1 MSYCVYH
8 LHSDLS
14 LLDSCSKFQEYVDL
28 AKSQG
33 MTAIASTEHG
43 LPRSWVEKKMAC
55 DAAGIKFIHGVEI
68 YLTASLN
75 EKVRDNYHTVLLAK
89 NEDGIH
95 ELNELIELSTR
106 PDHFYYNNRI
116 TFEEF
121 LAISPNVIK
130 TSACLASPLARLD
143 PSDQM
148 YLRLAKH
155 YDFLEIQHHN
165 CPDQASYNKRL
176 FQLSRQLNKPLIAGT
191 DTHSSS
197 VYKAECRDVLME
209 YKEQKYPGEDGFDMI
224 WKTEDEL
231 VEAYEKQGALPRNV
245 YMEAIANTNVMAD
258 MVEDFKL
265 DKSPKYPIL
274 YGSPEADEK
283 KLKEITYRMLDD
295 KIQRGV
301 IPFEQHGAFLRDCKE
316 ELEAFHQTNMSGF
329 MLSMSEIISW
339 CRNNGIPIGPCRGSV
354 GGSRVAYVTDII
366 DMNPVTYNTVF
377 SRFCNS
383 ARVEL
388 GDIDCD
394 CIDTDRPKI
403 FEHIVNKFGEK
414 YCARV
419 AAYGTIADL
428 SFIDDC
434 GGGLAIIWER
444 EHHPEKFRENGRMDK
459 VKYEFDAKNPYN
471 PKKLL
476 AIKKE
481 YREDPDAT
489 MMKYPDL
496 FYYYDGMAGTR
507 ISQSVH
513 PAGMVISCET
523 LDDHWGVFNKDGDRC
538 LLLTMDEAHD
548 VSLVKYDM
556 LVLKTVQVIND
567 CCKLA
572 GLKYP
577 RMHEINFCDR
587 EVWKDICK
595 DQLGIFQFESQFA
608 ADSLAK
614 FKPQSIEEITVINAA
629 LRPSGQSYRDDLLQR
644 KIHKNPTPQ
653 IDEVLS
659 NSLGYLVYQEQT
671 IAFLQ
676 KVCGLSASYADT
688 IRRAIGKKNKP
699 VIDKAMPEILD
710 GYCRNSPKPRTEAE
724 EEAKEFLK
732 VIEDASAYS
741 FGYNHA
747 TGYSLLSYLCGYY
760 KHYYPEQFIAAYL
773 KNAANDDDINT
784 GRAMAKARG
793 IQMTKP
799 KFRQDNRTFCIDPVE
814 HTISDAL
821 SSIKGVG
828 LKDAE
833 ALWNLKDREYGTFVE
848 LLRDMTLYPGA
859 LNTAVIEKL
868 IKLDY
873 FREFGAI
880 RRLLWLYDEFCNGAH
895 CFKTTLVPASQ
906 QKRMNELIAIETGDS
921 SVVDGF
927 LSGMFDTKSDNQHAM
942 VDKDDPL
949 EVVRYECELLGAP
962 MTILPEAY
970 KGCYAVLE
978 VDEKY
983 SPKIRMQSLTTGN
996 VGMMKVLKKTFAANP
1011 LKAGNIIRL
1020 DRWQQKEAYGKPGV
1034 MENWMDQYTI
1044 V

>member
-1 MSYCVYH
+1 M
-8 LHSDLS
+8 
-14 LLDSCSKFQEYVDL
+14 
-28 AKSQG
+28 
-33 MTAIASTEHG
+33 
-43 LPRSWVEKKMAC
+43 
-55 DAAGIKFIHGVEI
+55 
-68 YLTASLN
+68 
-75 EKVRDNYHTVLLAK
+75 
-89 NEDGIH
+89 
-95 ELNELIELSTR
+95 
-106 PDHFYYNNRI
+106 
-116 TFEEF
+116 
-121 LAISPNVIK
+121 
-130 TSACLASPLARLD
+130 
-143 PSDQM
+143 
-148 YLRLAKH
+148 
-155 YDFLEIQHHN
+155 
-165 CPDQASYNKRL
+165 
-176 FQLSRQLNKPLIAGT
+176 
-191 DTHSSS
+191 
-197 VYKAECRDVLME
+197 
-209 YKEQKYPGEDGFDMI
+209 
-224 WKTEDEL
+224 
-231 VEAYEKQGALPRNV
+231 
-245 YMEAIANTNVMAD
+245 
-258 MVEDFKL
+258 
-265 DKSPKYPIL
+265 
-274 YGSPEADEK
+274 
-283 KLKEITYRMLDD
+283 
-295 KIQRGV
+295 
-301 IPFEQHGAFLRDCKE
+301 
-316 ELEAFHQTNMSGF
+316 
-329 MLSMSEIISW
+329 
-339 CRNNGIPIGPCRGSV
+339 
-354 GGSRVAYVTDII
+354 AYVTDII

-614 FKPQSIEEITVINAA
+614 FKPKSIEEITVINAA

-710 GYCRNSPKPRTEAE
+710 GYCRNSPKPRAEAE

-784 GRAMAKARG
+784 GRAMAKVRG
-793 IQMTKP
+793 IRMTKP

-880 RRLLWLYDEFCNGAH
+880 RHLLWLYDEFYNGAH

-1011 LKAGNIIRL
+1011 LKAGNIIHL

>member
-14 LLDSCSKFQEYVDL
+14 LLDSCSKFSEYVDL

-43 LPRSWVEKKMAC
+43 IPRSWVEKKLTC

-68 YLTASLN
+68 YITMSLA
-75 EKVRDNYHTVLLAK
+75 EKVRDNYHTVLLAR

-95 ELNELIELSTR
+95 ELNRLIELSTR

-116 TFEEF
+116 TAEEF
-121 LAISPNVIK
+121 LAISPNIIK
-130 TSACLASPLARLD
+130 ISACLASPLSKLD
-143 PSDQM
+143 PSDPM
-148 YLRLAKH
+148 YMRLAMH
-155 YDFLEIQHHN
+155 YDFLEVQHHN
-165 CPDQASYNKRL
+165 VPDQVAYNKKL
-176 FQLSRQLNKPLIAGT
+176 MQLSRQLGKPLIAGT
-191 DTHSSS
+191 DTHSASE
-197 VYKAECRDVLME
+197 YKAKCREILME
-209 YKEQKYPGEDGFDMI
+209 YKEQHYPGEDGFDLV

-231 VEAYEKQGALPRNV
+231 IESYEKQGALPRNV

-258 MVEDFKL
+258 MIEDFKL
-265 DKSPKYPIL
+265 DKSPKYPVL
-274 YGSPEADEK
+274 YGSAEADEK
-283 KLKEITYRMLDD
+283 KLAETTYRMLEE
-295 KIQRGV
+295 KISSGV
-301 IPFEQHGAFLRDCKE
+301 IPQEQADTFRKDCAE

-339 CRNNGIPIGPCRGSV
+339 CRNNSIPIGPCRGSV

-394 CIDTDRPKI
+394 CIDTDRPRI
-403 FEHIVNKFGEK
+403 FEYIINKFGEK

-428 SFIDDC
+428 SFVDDC
-434 GGGLAIIWER
+434 GGGLAIQWER
-444 EHHPEKFRENGRMDK
+444 ERFPEKFRENGRMDK
-459 VKYEFDAKNPYN
+459 VKYKFDVKNPYN
-471 PKKLL
+471 PNKLL
-476 AIKKE
+476 SIKKE
-481 YREDPDAT
+481 YREDPEGT
-489 MMKYPDL
+489 KKKYPDL
-496 FYYYDGMAGTR
+496 FQYYNGIAGTR

-523 LDDHWGVFNKDGDRC
+523 LDDHWGVFNKDGERC
-538 LLLTMDEAHD
+538 LFMTMDEAHD

-572 GLKYP
+572 GLHYP
-577 RMHEINFCDR
+577 RMHEINFCDKA
-587 EVWKDICK
+587 VWDDICK
-595 DQLGIFQFESQFA
+595 DQLGIFQFESSFA
-608 ADSLAK
+608 ADTLAK
-614 FKPQSIEEITVINAA
+614 FKPRSIEEITVINAA
-629 LRPSGQSYRDDLLQR
+629 LRPSGQSYRDDLVQR
-644 KIHKNPTPQ
+644 KIHRNPTPQ
-653 IDEVLS
+653 IDKVMS

-671 IAFLQ
+671 IAFL
-676 KVCGLSASYADT
+676 KDVCGLTASYADT
-688 IRRAIGKKNKP
+688 IRRAIGKKNKEA
-699 VIDKAMPEILD
+699 IDKAMPEILD
-710 GYCRNSPKPRTEAE
+710 GYCKNSDKPRAEAE

-760 KHYYPEQFIAAYL
+760 KHYYPEQFVAAYL

-793 IQMTKP
+793 IKMTKP
-799 KFRQDNRTFCIDPVE
+799 KFRQDNRTFYIDPVN

-828 LKDAE
+828 VKDAE
-833 ALWNLKDREYGTFVE
+833 ALWSLKDRTYSAFVE
-848 LLRDMTLYPGA
+848 LLRDMTLYTGA
-859 LNTAVIEKL
+859 LNTAVVEKL

-873 FREFGAI
+873 FSEFGCI
-880 RRLLWLYDEFCNGAH
+880 KRLLRLYDEFYNGPH

-906 QKRMNELIAIETGDS
+906 QKRMNELIAIETGDN
-921 SVVDGF
+921 SVTDGF
-927 LSGMFDTKSDNQHAM
+927 LSEMFSTKMSPQSDLI
-942 VDKDDPL
+942 DKDDPL
-949 EVVRYECELLGAP
+949 EVVRYECELIGSP
-962 MTILPEAY
+962 MTMLPDTY
-970 KGCYAVLE
+970 KGNYAVLDID
-978 VDEKY
+978 VKY
-983 SPKIRMQSLTTGN
+983 SPKIRLQSLTTGN
-996 VGMMKVLKKTFAANP
+996 VGMMKVLKGTFASYP
-1011 LKAGNIIRL
+1011 LKVGQLIHL
-1020 DRWQQKEAYGKPGV
+1020 DKWRPKPAYGKPGV
-1034 MENWMDQYTI
+1034 MENWIDAYH
-1044 V
+1044 VV

>member
-68 YLTASLN
+68 YLTASLD

-89 NEDGIH
+89 NEDGVH

-121 LAISPNVIK
+121 LAISPNIIK

-143 PSDQM
+143 PSDPM

-155 YDFLEIQHHN
+155 YDFLEVQHHN
-165 CPDQASYNKRL
+165 DPDQASYNKRL
-176 FQLSRQLNKPLIAGT
+176 LQLSRQLNKPLIAGT

-197 VYKAECRDVLME
+197 SYKAECRDVLME
-209 YKEQKYPGEDGFDMI
+209 YKEQKYPGEDGFDMV

-258 MVEDFKL
+258 MIEDFKL

-301 IPFEQHGAFLRDCKE
+301 IPFEQHGAFFRDCKE

-339 CRNNGIPIGPCRGSV
+339 CRNNNIPIGPCRGSV

-489 MMKYPDL
+489 IMKYPDL

-614 FKPQSIEEITVINAA
+614 FKPKSIEEITVINAA

-710 GYCRNSPKPRTEAE
+710 GYCRNSPKPRAEAE

-784 GRAMAKARG
+784 GRAMAKVRG
-793 IQMTKP
+793 IRMTKP

-880 RRLLWLYDEFCNGAH
+880 RHLLWLYDEFCNGAH
-895 CFKTTLVPASQ
+895 CFKTTLVLASQ

-927 LSGMFDTKSDNQHAM
+927 LSGMFDTKSDNQHAI

-962 MTILPEAY
+962 MTVLPEAY

>member
-1 MSYCVYH
+1 MAYTVYH

-14 LLDSCSKFQEYVDL
+14 ILDSCSKFQEYIDL

-43 LPRSWVEKKMAC
+43 IPRSWVEKKLAC

-68 YLTASLN
+68 YVTMSLA
-75 EKVRDNYHTVLLAK
+75 EKVRDNFHTILLAK

-95 ELNELIELSTR
+95 ELNKLIYLSTQ
-106 PDHFYYNNRI
+106 PDHAYYNNRI
-116 TFEEF
+116 SAEEF
-121 LAISPNVIK
+121 LAISPNIIK
-130 TSACLASPLARLD
+130 ISACLASPLAKLD
-143 PSDQM
+143 PSDPM
-148 YLRLAKH
+148 YMRLARH
-155 YDFLEIQHHN
+155 YDFLEVQHHN
-165 CPDQASYNKRL
+165 IPDQVAYNKRL
-176 FQLSRQLNKPLIAGT
+176 MQLAKQLGKPLIAGT

-197 VYKAECRDVLME
+197 VYKAECRDIIME
-209 YKEQKYPGEDGFDMI
+209 YKEQHYPGESGCDFV

-231 VEAYEKQGALPRNV
+231 IDAFEKQGALPRNV

-258 MVEDFKL
+258 MCEDFKL

-274 YGSPEADEK
+274 YGSPEADEQ
-283 KLKEITYRMLDD
+283 KLTETTYRMLSE
-295 KIQRGV
+295 KIANGV
-301 IPFEQHGAFLRDCKE
+301 IPVPQADQFFDDCEE
-316 ELEAFHQTNMSGF
+316 ELEAFRQTNMSGF

-366 DMNPVTYNTVF
+366 DLNPVTYNTVF

-403 FEHIVNKFGEK
+403 FEYIINKFGEE

-434 GGGLAIIWER
+434 GGGLALVWER
-444 EHHPEKFRENGRMDK
+444 EHHPEKFAKNGRMDK
-459 VKYEFDAKNPYN
+459 MKYEFDPKNPYN

-481 YREDPDAT
+481 YRDNPDAT
-489 MMKYPDL
+489 KEKYPDL
-496 FYYYDGMAGTR
+496 FYYYDGVAGTR

-523 LDDHWGVFNKDGDRC
+523 LDDHWGVFNKDGERC
-538 LLLTMDEAHD
+538 LFMTMDEAHD

-572 GLKYP
+572 GLHYP
-577 RMHEINFCDR
+577 RMHEINFCDKD
-587 EVWKDICK
+587 VWDNICR
-595 DQLGIFQFESQFA
+595 DQLGIFQFESDFA

-614 FKPQSIEEITVINAA
+614 FQPRSIEEITVINAA
-629 LRPSGQSYRDDLLQR
+629 LRPSGQSYRDDLLAR
-644 KIHKNPTPQ
+644 KVHKNPTPQ
-653 IDEVLS
+653 IDEVMK

-671 IAFLQ
+671 IAFL
-676 KVCGLSASYADT
+676 KDVCGLSASYADT
-688 IRRAIGKKNKP
+688 IRRAIGKKNKA

-710 GYCRNSPKPRTEAE
+710 GYCKNSDKPRAEAE

-760 KHYYPEQFIAAYL
+760 KHYYPEQFIASYL

-784 GRAMAKARG
+784 GRAMAKSRG
-793 IQMTKP
+793 IHMIKP
-799 KFRQDNRTFCIDPVE
+799 KFRQDNRTFYIDTVN

-828 LKDAE
+828 VKDAE
-833 ALWNLKDREYGTFVE
+833 ALWSMKDNTYGTFVE
-848 LLRDMTLYPGA
+848 LLRDMTLYSGA
-859 LNTAVIEKL
+859 LNTAVIDKL
-868 IKLDY
+868 IRLDY
-873 FREFGAI
+873 FSEFGSI
-880 RRLLWLYDEFCNGAH
+880 KRLRYLYDEFFNGVH
-895 CFKTTLVPASQ
+895 CFKTSLVPASQ
-906 QKRMNELIAIETGDS
+906 EKRMSELIALETGDDS
-921 SVVDGF
+921 GVVGF
-927 LSGMFDTKSDNQHAM
+927 LSGILDNPSDKASIT
-942 VDKDDPL
+942 VDEDDPL
-949 EVVRYECELLGAP
+949 DIVRYECELIGQP
-962 MTILPEAY
+962 MTILPDVY
-970 KGCYAVLE
+970 RGDYAVLD
-978 VDEKY
+978 VDTKY
-983 SPKIRMQSLTTGN
+983 SPKIRLQSLTTGN
-996 VGMMKVLKKTFAANP
+996 VGMMKVLKGTFQKDP
-1011 LKAGNIIRL
+1011 LEAGDLIHI
-1020 DRWQQKEAYGKPGV
+1020 DKWQQKQAYGRPGV
-1034 MENWMDQYTI
+1034 IENWIDRYTI
-1044 V
+1044 I